1 MILIKIMIM
10 MMIMKMKMRKM
21 IIALP
26 QLIFK
31 LVPPDFA

>member
-1 MILIKIMIM
+1 MILIKMMIM